1 MCARVRGATMQGMT
15 RTKDIPRLNSPALTL
30 RLAGPADAG
39 ALERLAELDSSHAP
53 RGDVLV
59 AEVGGE
65 VWAAVSLEDHHAVA
79 DPFRPTG
86 ELVFLLHER
95 ARSVR
100 PRKRDR
106 VLPARRQAARGRA
119 RRARHAAGVL

>member
-1 MCARVRGATMQGMT
+1 MT
-15 RTKDIPRLNSPALTL
+15 RIKDFPKLGSTALTL
-30 RLAGPADAG
+30 RLAVPADAD
-39 ALERLAELDSSHAP
+39 ALQRLAELDSTHAP

-86 ELVFLLHER
+86 ERVPGAR
-95 ARSVR
+95 AG
-100 PRKRDR
+100 
-106 VLPARRQAARGRA
+106 AQRRLT
-119 RRARHAAGVL
+119 HA